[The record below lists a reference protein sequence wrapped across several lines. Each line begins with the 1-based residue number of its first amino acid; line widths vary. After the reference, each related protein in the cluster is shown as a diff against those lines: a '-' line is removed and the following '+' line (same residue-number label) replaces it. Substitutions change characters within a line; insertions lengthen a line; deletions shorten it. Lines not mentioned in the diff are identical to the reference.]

1 MRTYPIKNYNPTDI
15 VRMDDACKFANESFF
30 DGYILGRLQ
39 DKKKIDAISVEEK
52 ILLMVEAIAVLEE
65 GDADE
70 REDKT

>member
-1 MRTYPIKNYNPTDI
+1 MAIFWAD
-15 VRMDDACKFANESFF
+15 CKT
-30 DGYILGRLQ
+30 
-39 DKKKIDAISVEEK
+39 KKIDAISVEEK

>member
-1 MRTYPIKNYNPTDI
+1 MATFWADWKT
-15 VRMDDACKFANESFF
+15 
-30 DGYILGRLQ
+30 
-39 DKKKIDAISVEEK
+39 KKIDAISVEEK